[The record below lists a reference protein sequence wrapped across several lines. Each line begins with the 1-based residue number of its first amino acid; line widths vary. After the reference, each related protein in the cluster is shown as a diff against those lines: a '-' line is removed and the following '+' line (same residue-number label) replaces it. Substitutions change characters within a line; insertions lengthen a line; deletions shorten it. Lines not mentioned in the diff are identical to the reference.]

1 MGEIRIQKTDT
12 PDVIEAR
19 REGEWIFPG
28 RAGKPPSNMSLLMLL
43 RRMGRG
49 GIVVHG
55 FRSTFR
61 DWAVETTSFQSEVVA
76 MAWAHTIGN
85 AVEAAY
91 RRGDPPEP
99 RRELMSAWAKYCAG
113 AGNVVTIVRV
123 REA

>member
-1 MGEIRIQKTDT
+1 
-12 PDVIEAR
+12 
-19 REGEWIFPG
+19 
-28 RAGKPPSNMSLLMLL
+28 
-43 RRMGRG
+43 
-49 GIVVHG
+49 
-55 FRSTFR
+55 
-61 DWAVETTSFQSEVVA
+61 
-76 MAWAHTIGN
+76 MALAHIIGN